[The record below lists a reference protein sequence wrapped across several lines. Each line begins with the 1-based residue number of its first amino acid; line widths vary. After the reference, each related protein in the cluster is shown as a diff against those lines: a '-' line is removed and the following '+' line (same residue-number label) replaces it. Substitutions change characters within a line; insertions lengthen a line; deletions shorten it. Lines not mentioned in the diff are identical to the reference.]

1 MPLTAEKIIPVT
13 EVLEPRAR
21 DSWTHTRE
29 GDPRG
34 YIDSDRLRE
43 LWIHTGTACNLAC
56 PFCLEGSHP
65 GDGRIPGMK
74 LSDVEPFIHE
84 ALDMGV
90 EQFSFTGGEPFVIR
104 DFVNILDYA
113 SRYRPCFVLTNAT
126 EPLLKR
132 RHQVLPLLD
141 NPHPIH
147 FRVSLD
153 YPDAARHDVDR
164 GEGSFDKALEGIRW
178 LVDQGFKVSIARQSD
193 PMEDPLQVE
202 NAFRAIFRDWG
213 IPETLAFTAFPDLG
227 TPGSDDG
234 SPEITENCME
244 KYPTRESRAHFMCT
258 YTRMLVKK
266 DDQVRVFACTLVDD
280 DPQYDLG
287 GTLAESMDERI
298 MLRHHRCFSC
308 YRFGASCSAPT

>member
-1 MPLTAEKIIPVT
+1 MPLTAEKIIPTT

-21 DSWTHTRE
+21 DSWTHTRD

-34 YIDSDRLRE
+34 FIDSDQLKE
-43 LWIHTGTACNLAC
+43 LWIHTGTACNLSC

-74 LSDVEPFIHE
+74 LSDVRPFIHE

-113 SRYRPCFVLTNAT
+113 SRHRPCFVLTNAT
-126 EPLLKR
+126 DPLLKR

-141 NPHPIH
+141 NPYPIH

-153 YPDAARHDVDR
+153 FPDAARHDVDR

-193 PMEDPLQVE
+193 PVEDPEQVE
-202 NAFRAIFRDWG
+202 WDFRAIFHDWG
-213 IPETLAFTAFPDLG
+213 IPQTLAFTAFPDLG

-266 DDQVRVFACTLVDD
+266 NDQVRVFACTLVDD
-280 DPQYDLG
+280 DPDYDLG

-298 MLRHHRCFSC
+298 MLRHHRCFAC
-308 YRFGASCSAPT
+308 YRFGASCGAPE